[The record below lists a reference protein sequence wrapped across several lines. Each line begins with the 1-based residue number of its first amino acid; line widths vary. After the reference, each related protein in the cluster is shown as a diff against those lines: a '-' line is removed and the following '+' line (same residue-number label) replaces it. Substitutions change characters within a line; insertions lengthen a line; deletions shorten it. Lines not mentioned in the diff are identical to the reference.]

1 MIVDYGFYSTFLLE
15 KWFSRTYVVQPQRY
29 GDLNVAP
36 CPDCWILI
44 PIFSGVFLTLLCLS
58 CCLRSVYFWCF
69 PELFSQLLF
78 CKGCWQDA
86 GKHPS
91 RTALSLIIVMKS
103 QMIFWEMRD
112 AGNPLFL
119 SLVLTRQLS
128 PGSVYYFPCNRYI
141 HMSALIQRLRCLSCF
156 VRGSSYAVPAK
167 CVCMATFLVI
177 HELNLDIALI
187 FC

>member
-1 MIVDYGFYSTFLLE
+1 MVSFWHYSACLA
-15 KWFSRTYVVQPQRY
+15 VCVQY
-29 GDLNVAP
+29 
-36 CPDCWILI
+36 
-44 PIFSGVFLTLLCLS
+44 IFDVSQSYLVG
-58 CCLRSVYFWCF
+58 CCFAKAADKM
-69 PELFSQLLF
+69 P
-78 CKGCWQDA
+78 A

-91 RTALSLIIVMKS
+91 RAALSLIIVMKS

-141 HMSALIQRLRCLSCF
+141 HMPALIQHLRCLSCF
-156 VRGSSYAVPAK
+156 VRGGSYAVPAK
-167 CVCMATFLVI
+167 CLCMATFLVI